1 MPVNVLMVLDGEY
14 RFDQAPAP
22 EPHTGSKDFTFST
35 LVQTFEDAGMIVYK
49 AHRDTDADVTA
60 DENGF
65 DFSSHDLLAYDVI
78 WLFGYHGRN
87 ALPPGTGGPSG
98 DHLLSAAEHTAI
110 EAFMDAGGGVF
121 ATGDHD
127 SIGADT
133 GGHIKRVRAMRTWF
147 GLNDTQVNTLPTGFP
162 LNHDVMG
169 TFQADTVQMNPQSD
183 YSVETE
189 VFKFFENQSDSIPQ
203 PITPTNSPAH
213 TILRRDGDDI
223 TVFPDHMHEGNTLG
237 SVELQPFIDGGTL
250 TDFPSL
256 DGHRELPEIIA
267 TGQSFAQLSKFATG
281 DFGGDFIDDVYPT
294 PKTVNTLS
302 VYDGRI
308 VGVGRIVTGATFH
321 HYIDIN
327 LTGDTDIDTPEEFA
341 LAGPDAAKG
350 QGFGYVGAEETF
362 ADIKAVYVNITK
374 WLARPKPAIQII
386 LERSTFSQDE
396 ATADRSFTGAFL
408 VTVDGLKPSQF
419 PGGGI
424 TTLSPS
430 QAQLD
435 VWAPKFTLEDDSGI
449 TIRSAEIDSDD
460 PGLPERLQ
468 RFTFTYEVT
477 IDPMNAFG
485 FGGENRA
492 LYIDGFLTPTSGVSD
507 PLTDRAWIVLVK
519 AANPFMHDLAN
530 GNETHWL
537 SSDMRV
543 FKVVAGT
550 PYLGHTL
557 VENATPAQ
565 ARTWLQNVL
574 DSLTIG
580 GFEGL
585 PITQGESALSP
596 LPTTTVSGKPVYNFA
611 IARVRLNGQ
620 AVAANNVR
628 VFFRVFTT
636 QTTAALTF
644 RRTGGAT
651 PIEGTPTAGYLQTT
665 GANPIALPGENV
677 VGDEWLSFPMFAAA
691 RAANPSAQTD
701 PNNVEATIA
710 PIPGNTVSTFFGA
723 LIDTNLNNPYLP
735 PEPGSSAAP
744 QGLSSLLMGEHQCI
758 IAQIEHKGTPIP
770 NFAKPS
776 TSDKLAQRNIAM
788 SEIANPGL
796 EASRMALHTFEI
808 EATPA
813 PIADNYGPDELL
825 VDWHQGAP
833 DGTFTALFIPT
844 WDAQQVIELADRF
857 YARHDLYVLDEHTVG
872 VPAGGV
878 RYVPVPRHQSR
889 QTGVVSAHLPLGV
902 RKGERYD
909 VSIRQVTY
917 RVQRGRLPKYEGR
930 EISRAEA
937 LRLLDLNYPDDK
949 REQRRGKS
957 KRKLPRG
964 AFRIG
969 DREVLLTDTSVFD
982 MKSDKPLLMTLPSK
996 EELATFADTS
1006 GRWRETI
1013 GAFQIGIPVSDKQ
1026 TMRVDLLRLLAI
1038 LRWRADFV
1046 KPTSRW
1052 YATFKRYVELMTDKV
1067 RALGIDPFSIDP
1079 SPNPAI
1085 PGLGD
1090 DSDGSGGNGDQH
1102 GGDSG
1107 GDDTDT
1113 NPFLEPGYD
1122 HWLDDT
1128 TGLESPDE
1136 AGSGRYSGKMSGL
1149 LYDHFGDF
1157 EGFTLESYGGKHLR
1171 FFSREAAILDIASRA
1186 WQERYVVTVMTVANE
1201 SREVRR
1207 LLIRGYR

>member
-1 MPVNVLMVLDGEY
+1 MPINVLMVLDGEY

-22 EPHTGSKDFTFST
+22 ETHTGSQDFTFST
-35 LVQTFEDAGMIVYK
+35 LVQTLENAGMTVYK
-49 AHRDTDADVTA
+49 AHRDTNTDVTA

-87 ALPPGTGGPSG
+87 AFPPGVGGPSG
-98 DHLLSAAEHTAI
+98 NHLLSPAEHTAI
-110 EAFMDAGGGVF
+110 ETFMDAGGGVF

-147 GLNDTQVNTLPTGFP
+147 GDNDTQVNTLPAGFP
-162 LNHDVMG
+162 LNHDVVG
-169 TFQADTVQMNPQSD
+169 TFQADTVQINPQSD
-183 YSVETE
+183 YSGETE
-189 VFKFFENQSDSIPQ
+189 EFKFFENQSDSIPQ
-203 PITPTNSPAH
+203 PITPTSSPAH
-213 TILRRDGDDI
+213 TILRRDGNDI
-223 TVFPDHMHEGNTLG
+223 AVYPDHMHEGNTLG
-237 SVELQPFIDGGTL
+237 SFELQPFIDGGTL

-281 DFGGDFIDDVYPT
+281 AFGGDFISNVFPT

-302 VYDGRI
+302 TYDGRT

-327 LTGDTDIDTPEEFA
+327 LTGDTDIDTPAEFA

-350 QGFGYVGAEETF
+350 QGFGYAGAEETF

-374 WLARPKPAIQII
+374 WLARPRPSIQII

-396 ATADRSFTGAFL
+396 ATADGTFTAAFL

-419 PGGGI
+419 PGGGV

-435 VWAPKFTLEDDSGI
+435 TWAPGLTLEDDAGI
-449 TIRSAEIDSDD
+449 TIRASDIDSDD
-460 PGLPERLQ
+460 PGLPARLQ

-477 IDPMNAFG
+477 IDPTAAFS

-492 LYIDGFLTPTSGVSD
+492 LYVDGLLTPSGVNN

-519 AANPFMHDLAN
+519 AANPFMLDLAD
-530 GNETHWL
+530 GNEKHWL
-537 SSDMRV
+537 SSDVRV

-557 VENATPAQ
+557 VENATPDQ
-565 ARTWLQNVL
+565 ARTWLQDVL
-574 DSLTIG
+574 GTLAIG
-580 GFEGL
+580 GFEGI
-585 PITQGESALSP
+585 PHTQAESALSP
-596 LPTTTVSGKPVYNFA
+596 LPTTTVSNKPVYNFA

-628 VFFRVFTT
+628 VFFRIFTT

-651 PIEGTPTAGYLQTT
+651 PIDGTPTAGYLQTA
-665 GANPIALPGENV
+665 GAEPIALPGENV
-677 VGDEWLSFPMFAAA
+677 AGDEWLSFPMFAAA
-691 RAANPSAQTD
+691 RVAPSAQTD
-701 PNNVEATIA
+701 PNNVETSIA
-710 PIPGNTVSTFFGA
+710 PTPGDEVSTFFGA
-723 LIDTNLNNPYLP
+723 LIDTNLNTPYLP
-735 PEPGSSAAP
+735 PEPGSAAAP
-744 QGLSSLLMGEHQCI
+744 QGLSSLLMGAHQCI
-758 IAQIEHKGTPIP
+758 VAQIEHQGTPIP

-813 PIADNYGPDELL
+813 PIAENYWPDELL

-857 YARHDLYVLDEHTVG
+857 YARHELYVLDAHTVA

-878 RYVPVPRHQSR
+878 RYVPIPRRHVR
-889 QTGVVSAHLPLGV
+889 QTGVVSAHFPPGV

-917 RVQRGRLPKYEGR
+917 RERRGKPPKYDGR

-937 LRLLDLNYPDDK
+937 LRLLKQNDGGG
-949 REQRRGKS
+949 EFET
-957 KRKLPRG
+957 KLPRG

-969 DREVLLTDTSVFD
+969 DREVLLTDTTVLD
-982 MKSDKPLLMTLPSK
+982 MKSDKLLLMKLPSK
-996 EELATFADTS
+996 EDLKTFASSS

-1026 TMRVDLLRLLAI
+1026 TMRVDLLRLLAL

-1067 RALGIDPFSIDP
+1067 RALGIDPFSVDP

-1085 PGLGD
+1085 PGLRDDGD
-1090 DSDGSGGNGDQH
+1090 DKGDA
-1102 GGDSG
+1102 
-1107 GDDTDT
+1107 TDT
-1113 NPFLEPGYD
+1113 NPFLEPGND
-1122 HWLDDT
+1122 EWLGDT
-1128 TGLESPDE
+1128 SGLESPGV
-1136 AGSGRYSGKMSGL
+1136 AGSSRYSGKVSGL

-1157 EGFTLESYGGKHLR
+1157 EGFTLETYGGEHLR
-1171 FFSREAAILDIASRA
+1171 FFSREAAILDIANTA
-1186 WQERYVVTVMTVANE
+1186 WLERYVVTVMTVAGY

>member
-1 MPVNVLMVLDGEY
+1 MSITVLMVLDGEY

-22 EPHTGSKDFTFST
+22 EPHTGSQDFTFNT
-35 LVQTFEDAGMIVYK
+35 LVQTLENAGMTVYK
-49 AHRDTDADVTA
+49 AHRDSDADADVTA

-87 ALPPGTGGPSG
+87 AFPPGTGGSSG
-98 DHLLSAAEHTAI
+98 NHLLSAAEHTAI
-110 EAFMDAGGGVF
+110 EVFMDAGGGIF

-147 GLNDTQVNTLPTGFP
+147 GENDTQINTLPAGFP
-162 LNHDVMG
+162 LNYDVVG
-169 TFQADTVQMNPQSD
+169 AFQADTVQANPQSD
-183 YSVETE
+183 YSSETE
-189 VFKFFENQSDSIPQ
+189 DFKFFENQSDSIPQ
-203 PITPTNSPAH
+203 PITPTSSPAH
-213 TILRRDGDDI
+213 TILRRNGDDI
-223 TVFPDHMHEGNTLG
+223 TVYPDHMHEGNTLG
-237 SVELQPFIDGGTL
+237 STELQPFIDGGTL

-267 TGQSFAQLSKFATG
+267 TGQSFAQLSKFASG
-281 DFGGDFIDDVYPT
+281 AFGGNFISNVVPA

-302 VYDGRI
+302 TYDGRT

-327 LTGDTDIDTPEEFA
+327 LTGDTDIDTPDEFA
-341 LAGPDAAKG
+341 QAGPDAAKG
-350 QGFGYVGAEETF
+350 QGYGYAGAEEVF

-374 WLARPKPAIQII
+374 WLARPKPIIQIV

-396 ATADRSFTGAFL
+396 ATADGTFIGAFL
-408 VTVDGLKPSQF
+408 VTVNALKPSQF
-419 PGGGI
+419 PNGGI

-435 VWAPKFTLEDDSGI
+435 AWAPGLTLEDDNGI
-449 TIRSAEIDSDD
+449 TIRASDIDSDD
-460 PGLPERLQ
+460 PGLPDRLQ

-477 IDPMNAFG
+477 INPIAAFS

-492 LYIDGFLTPTSGVSD
+492 LYLDGLLTPSYGVSN

-519 AANPFMHDLAN
+519 AANPFMLDLAN
-530 GNETHWL
+530 GNEKHWL
-537 SSDMRV
+537 STDVRV

-557 VENATPAQ
+557 VENATPDQ
-565 ARTWLQNVL
+565 ARSWLQSVIGTL
-574 DSLTIG
+574 EIG
-580 GFEGL
+580 GFEGI
-585 PITQGESALSP
+585 PITQAESALSP

-628 VFFRVFTT
+628 VFFRIFTT

-644 RRTGGAT
+644 RRTSGAT
-651 PIEGTPTAGYLQTT
+651 PIDGTPTAGYLQTA

-677 VGDEWLSFPMFAAA
+677 AGDEWLSYPMFAAA
-691 RAANPSAQTD
+691 RAATPGAQTD
-701 PNNVEATIA
+701 PNNVEPSIA
-710 PIPGNTVSTFFGA
+710 PVPGDEVSTFFGS
-723 LIDTNLNNPYLP
+723 LIDTNLNTPYLP
-735 PEPGSSAAP
+735 PEPGSAAAP
-744 QGLSSLLMGEHQCI
+744 QGLSSLLMGAHQCI
-758 IAQIEHKGTPIP
+758 VAQIEHQGTPIP

-813 PIADNYGPDELL
+813 PIADNYWPDELL

-833 DGTFTALFIPT
+833 DGTFAALFIPT

-857 YARHDLYVLDEHTVG
+857 YARHELYLLDEDTVA

-878 RYVPVPRHQSR
+878 RYVPIPRHQVR
-889 QTGVVSAHLPLGV
+889 QTGVVSAHFPLGV
-902 RKGERYD
+902 RKGDRYD

-917 RVQRGRLPKYEGR
+917 GERRGKQPKYEGR
-930 EISRAEA
+930 EISHAEA
-937 LRLLDLNYPDDK
+937 LRLLK
-949 REQRRGKS
+949 QSGTAGKA

-964 AFRIG
+964 AFRVG
-969 DREVLLTDTSVFD
+969 NREVLVTDTSVFD
-982 MKSDKPLLMTLPSK
+982 MKSDKPLLMKLPS
-996 EELATFADTS
+996 EEDLKILASTS

-1026 TMRVDLLRLLAI
+1026 TMRVDLLRLLAL

-1052 YATFKRYVELMTDKV
+1052 YVTFSRYVELMTNKV

-1085 PGLGD
+1085 PGMGD
-1090 DSDGSGGNGDQH
+1090 DGNGSGGEDDHNSGDT
-1102 GGDSG
+1102 GDA
-1107 GDDTDT
+1107 TNT
-1113 NPFLEPGYD
+1113 NPFLEPGD
-1122 HWLDDT
+1122 DEWLDDT
-1128 TGLESPDE
+1128 SGLKPPGE
-1136 AGSGRYSGKMSGL
+1136 AGSGRYSGKVSGL

-1157 EGFTLESYGGKHLR
+1157 EGFMLETYGGKHLR
-1171 FFSREAAILDIASRA
+1171 FFSREAAIQDIANKA
-1186 WQERYVVTVMTVANE
+1186 WLERYVVTVMTVASD

-1207 LLIRGYR
+1207 LLIRGCR

>member
-1 MPVNVLMVLDGEY
+1 MPISVLMVLDGEY

-22 EPHTGSKDFTFST
+22 EPHTGAQDFTFTT
-35 LVQTFEDAGMIVYK
+35 LVQTLENAGMTVYK
-49 AHRDTDADVTA
+49 AHRDPDADVTA

-65 DFSSHDLLAYDVI
+65 DFSSHDLLVYDVI

-87 ALPPGTGGPSG
+87 AFPPGTGGSSG
-98 DHLLSAAEHTAI
+98 DHLLSAAEHAAI

-147 GLNDTQVNTLPTGFP
+147 GMNDTQADTLPAGFP
-162 LNHDVMG
+162 LNHDVVG
-169 TFQADTVQMNPQSD
+169 SFQADTVQKNPQSD
-183 YSVETE
+183 YSGETE
-189 VFKFFENQSDSIPQ
+189 EFTFFENQSDSIPQ
-203 PITPTNSPAH
+203 QITPTSSPAH
-213 TILRRDGDDI
+213 TILRRNGTDI

-237 SVELQPFIDGGTL
+237 SAELQPFIDGGTL
-250 TDFPSL
+250 TDFPLL

-267 TGQSFAQLSKFATG
+267 TGQSFAQLSKFAAG
-281 DFGGDFIDDVYPT
+281 GFGGDFLSNVLPT

-302 VYDGRI
+302 TYDGRA

-327 LTGDTDIDTPEEFA
+327 LTGDTDINTSTEFA

-350 QGFGYVGAEETF
+350 QGFGYAGAEATF
-362 ADIKAVYVNITK
+362 ADIKAVYLNITK
-374 WLARPKPAIQII
+374 WLARPRPAIQII

-396 ATADRSFTGAFL
+396 ATAGGTFSAAFL

-435 VWAPKFTLEDDSGI
+435 AWAPGLTLEDDDGI
-449 TIRSAEIDSDD
+449 TIRASDVDSDD
-460 PGLPERLQ
+460 PGLLDRLQ

-477 IDPMNAFG
+477 VDPMAAFG

-492 LYIDGFLTPTSGVSD
+492 LYIDGLLDPTGVTD

-519 AANPFMHDLAN
+519 AANPFMVDLAN
-530 GNETHWL
+530 GNDTHWL
-537 SSDMRV
+537 SSDVRV

-557 VENATPAQ
+557 VEDATPAQ

-574 DSLTIG
+574 GTLAIG
-580 GFEGL
+580 GFEGI
-585 PITQGESALSP
+585 PMTQAESALSP
-596 LPTTTVSGKPVYNFA
+596 LPTTTASGKPVYNFA

-628 VFFRVFTT
+628 VFFRIFTT

-651 PIEGTPTAGYLQTT
+651 PIDGTPMAGYLQTA
-665 GANPIALPGENV
+665 GANPIALPGENAA
-677 VGDEWLSFPMFAAA
+677 GDEWLSFPMFASA
-691 RAANPSAQTD
+691 RAATPSAQTD
-701 PNNVEATIA
+701 PNNVEVSIA
-710 PIPGNTVSTFFGA
+710 PVPGEEISTFFGA
-723 LIDTNLNNPYLP
+723 LIDTNLNTPYLP
-735 PEPGSSAAP
+735 PEPGSAAAP
-744 QGLSSLLMGEHQCI
+744 VGRSSLLMGAHQCI
-758 IAQIEHKGTPIP
+758 VAQIEHQGTAIP
-770 NFAKPS
+770 DFAKPS

-813 PIADNYGPDELL
+813 PIADNYWPDELL
-825 VDWHQGAP
+825 VDWHRGAP
-833 DGTFTALFIPT
+833 DGTFAALFIPT

-857 YARHDLYVLDEHTVG
+857 YARHALYVLDKHTVA

-878 RYVPVPRHQSR
+878 CYVPIPRHHVR
-889 QTGVVSAHLPLGV
+889 QTGVVSTHFPPGI

-917 RVQRGRLPKYEGR
+917 RERRGRPPKYEGR
-930 EISRAEA
+930 QISRAEA
-937 LRLLDLNYPDDK
+937 LRLLDRNDVDG
-949 REQRRGKS
+949 EFQEG
-957 KRKLPRG
+957 LPRG

-969 DREVLLTDTSVFD
+969 DRDVLLTDTSVFD
-982 MKSDKPLLMTLPSK
+982 MKSDKPLLMRLPSK
-996 EELATFADTS
+996 EDLKTFASTS

-1013 GAFQIGIPVSDKQ
+1013 GAFQMGIPVSDRQ
-1026 TMRVDLLRLLAI
+1026 TMRVELLRLLAL
-1038 LRWRADFV
+1038 LRWRAGLV

-1052 YATFKRYVELMTDKV
+1052 YATFGRYVELMTEKV
-1067 RALGIDPFSIDP
+1067 RAFGIDPFSIDP

-1090 DSDGSGGNGDQH
+1090 DDDGSGGADDQDVGDT
-1102 GGDSG
+1102 GGDTI
-1107 GDDTDT
+1107 DM
-1113 NPFLEPGYD
+1113 NPFLEPGD
-1122 HWLDDT
+1122 DEWLDKT
-1128 TGLESPDE
+1128 SGLEPPGK
-1136 AGSGRYSGKMSGL
+1136 AGSGRHSGKVSGL
-1149 LYDHFGDF
+1149 LFDHFGDF
-1157 EGFTLESYGGKHLR
+1157 EGFTVETYGGAHLR
-1171 FFSREAAILDIASRA
+1171 FFSREAAILDIARTA
-1186 WQERYVVTVMTVANE
+1186 WLERYVVTVMTVASD